1 MQSTNH
7 PFSLQNKN
15 IIITGASSGI
25 GRACVM
31 EASKMGANIILI
43 GRNRERLEET
53 VAMTIRS
60 GQHRIISI
68 DLKNHEEVD
77 ILIEKLKVEKIK
89 INGLVNAAG
98 ISTTLPLKRSSPEKI
113 LEFVNTNVV
122 SGVNL
127 SRLIVQ
133 KQFLD
138 ENGASII
145 FISSV
150 MGMVGEVGKTLYSIS
165 KGALISASRS
175 MALELAA
182 KNIRVNCISPGVV
195 ESPMSKNAVY
205 NRHEEARK
213 KIKAIHPLGLGQPED
228 VANASVYLLSDAAR
242 WVTGTNLVVDGGYT
256 AR

>member
-7 PFSLQNKN
+7 VFSLQNKTV
-15 IIITGASSGI
+15 IITGASSGI
-25 GRACVM
+25 GRSCVV

-53 VAMTIRS
+53 LAMTKHP
-60 GQHRIISI
+60 GQHRIFPI
-68 DLKNHEEVD
+68 DLTNHEEVD
-77 ILIEKLKVEKIK
+77 ILIEKLKVGKIK

-98 ISTTLPLKRSSPEKI
+98 ISTTLPLKRSTPEKI
-113 LEFVNTNVV
+113 MEFVNSNVV
-122 SGVNL
+122 SGINL

-182 KNIRVNCISPGVV
+182 KKVRVNCISPGVV
-195 ESPMSKNAVY
+195 ETSMSQNAIY
-205 NRHEEARK
+205 NRDEEARK
-213 KIKAIHPLGLGQPED
+213 KIDALHPLGLGQPED
-228 VANASVYLLSDAAR
+228 VANASVYLLSNAAR
-242 WVTGTNLVVDGGYT
+242 WVTGTNLIVDGGYT